1 MLLTKNYF
9 RNYFCRKI
17 SKISLFLNSKIN
29 SPKQLRVLILHS
41 TCNEEKLDKLL
52 THLYKEW
59 SFVSPDQFFK
69 LIDSKEKIRKPTL
82 LVTFDDGFKNNL
94 RIIPILEKFS
104 ISALFFV
111 CPGLVELQSSNLLF
125 PLLIKN
131 SLRIST
137 NNKDIELLNWDDLRL
152 LQKKGHSIGNHSA
165 LHYQINRLTNEQLIE
180 DINLSKNL
188 LETNLEY
195 NESFESFSYPFGGVE
210 HINGLSLSLLLKNFK
225 YVFSGIRGN
234 NLNVDKT
241 KMIFRDAVSIEDHFD
256 IIDSFLIG
264 TFDLY
269 YRFKLLKISL

>member
-1 MLLTKNYF
+1 M
-9 RNYFCRKI
+9 
-17 SKISLFLNSKIN
+17 
-29 SPKQLRVLILHS
+29 
-41 TCNEEKLDKLL
+41 
-52 THLYKEW
+52 
-59 SFVSPDQFFK
+59 
-69 LIDSKEKIRKPTL
+69 
-82 LVTFDDGFKNNL
+82 
-94 RIIPILEKFS
+94 
-104 ISALFFV
+104 
-111 CPGLVELQSSNLLF
+111 
-125 PLLIKN
+125 
-131 SLRIST
+131 
-137 NNKDIELLNWDDLRL
+137 
-152 LQKKGHSIGNHSA
+152 
-165 LHYQINRLTNEQLIE
+165 HYQINRLTNEQLIE

-269 YRFKLLKISL
+269 YRFKLLKIYL